1 MGKVVFK
8 ATWEDFIAVYRKS
21 GQPGL
26 MLRTL
31 RYSKGMTIEELS
43 ARTGISEAELIA
55 IEGGASDHSL
65 SEDES
70 TIKKIFETLIVLEEK
85 E

>member
-1 MGKVVFK
+1 MAFK
-8 ATWEDFIAVYRKS
+8 ATWDDFITVYRRS

-43 ARTGISEAELIA
+43 ARTGISEFDLIA
-55 IEGGASDHSL
+55 IEGGASDHRL
-65 SEDES
+65 SEDEAI
-70 TIKKIFETLIVLEEK
+70 IKKIFEVLISIEEK
-85 E
+85 

>member
-1 MGKVVFK
+1 MVFK
-8 ATWEDFIAVYRKS
+8 ATWEDFISVYRKS

-43 ARTGISEAELIA
+43 ARTGIGESELIA
-55 IEGGASDHSL
+55 IEGGASDHRL
-65 SEDES
+65 SEDKEI
-70 TIKKIFETLIVLEEK
+70 IKKIFETLIVIEDK

>member
-1 MGKVVFK
+1 MVFK
-8 ATWEDFIAVYRKS
+8 ATWEDFITVYRKS

-43 ARTGISEAELIA
+43 SRTGISEPDLIA
-55 IEGGASDHSL
+55 IEGGASDHRL

-70 TIKKIFETLIVLEEK
+70 IIKKIFETLIAQEEK